1 MVKKIVSGG
10 QTGAD
15 RGALEAATELN
26 IETGG
31 WCPKGWKTEAGTDL
45 SLKAFGLKETNGSDY
60 SVRTRQ
66 NVVESDGTV
75 IFGNTRSAGSGLTI
89 SFCEA
94 IGKPYLLNPEPGEL
108 REWIAENAITVLN
121 VAGNRESRT
130 PGIKEATR
138 RYLLEELRQP

>member
-10 QTGAD
+10 QMGAD

-45 SLKAFGLKETNGSDY
+45 SLKAFGLQETESPDY
-60 SVRTRQ
+60 VVRTFR
-66 NVVESDGTV
+66 NVAESDGTV
-75 IFGNTRSAGSGLTI
+75 IFGNTRTGGSGLTI
-89 SFCEA
+89 ALCERTD
-94 IGKPYLLNPEPGEL
+94 KPYLLNPEAGEL

-138 RYLLEELRQP
+138 RYLLEELREP